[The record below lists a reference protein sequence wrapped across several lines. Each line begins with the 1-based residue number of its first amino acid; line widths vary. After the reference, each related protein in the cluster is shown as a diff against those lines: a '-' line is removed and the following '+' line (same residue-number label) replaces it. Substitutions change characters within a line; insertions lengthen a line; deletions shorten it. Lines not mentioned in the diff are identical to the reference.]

1 MIDCMI
7 TTTYICNIELIRID
21 AGGGRLGPGTW
32 WIDFLE
38 YVYGK
43 YVDASTRVDEQRGW
57 DTVEEDS
64 HSCFVGFALR
74 GMECVNL
81 RVTVWTVIVLH
92 GSTSC
97 GLPPVQFVEFVSCC
111 RGTSAAH
118 RVVFFLS
125 ASTACLPAS
134 LVAAAVSWFTT
145 AVARCMWRWF
155 LIRSFLLA
163 RFSDPVRVAS
173 GLIARFPVPSKG
185 G

>member
-1 MIDCMI
+1 MTRSNPRQIDIRLVFLFSCLQNPSINHFNFYCIKHNIYIYIYNMIDFMIDCMI

-57 DTVEEDS
+57 HTVEEDR

-81 RVTVWTVIVLH
+81 PVTVWTVIVLH

-97 GLPPVQFVEFVSCC
+97 GLPP
-111 RGTSAAH
+111 GAI
-118 RVVFFLS
+118 
-125 ASTACLPAS
+125 
-134 LVAAAVSWFTT
+134 
-145 AVARCMWRWF
+145 RW
-155 LIRSFLLA
+155 
-163 RFSDPVRVAS
+163 VR
-173 GLIARFPVPSKG
+173 
-185 G
+185 